1 MSGTLTVVGLGPGSE
16 ELIVPAV
23 HDAIAQATDI
33 IGYFRYIDRLKN
45 LRNQKLHASDNRQE
59 LERAELAL
67 KLASEGKRVV
77 VVSSGDPGVFGMAS
91 AIFEVLEKKIFYK
104 KTTKVTILPGITAIL
119 AASAR
124 LGAPIGHDFCVI
136 NLSDNLKSWSIVK
149 KRVTVAA
156 KGDFVIA
163 FYNPRS
169 KARENQLERT
179 FSILKKYCEPGRVVV
194 FADAISTKNEKVIS
208 TTLGKADT
216 SLVSMKTLVLI
227 GSSLTKEISDTN
239 YIYTPRYAK

>member
-77 VVSSGDPGVFGMAS
+77 VVSSGDPGVFAMAS

-149 KRVTVAA
+149 KRVTMAA

-179 FSILKKYCEPGRVVV
+179 FSILKKYCEPSRVVV